1 MKIIEHLSD
10 QIADEIEC
18 AEEYAKCA
26 LAKKEDYPQLA
37 ETYYRI
43 ATEKLNHMGLLHAQV
58 VAIIDAYKKQKGEP
72 PEAMKLLYEILHRKH
87 IEHADAQEEQI
98 HLESMGYDIVYII
111 DWQPDLYKQYCK
123 KIKEKYED
131 DEE

>member
-43 ATEKLNHMGLLHAQV
+43 SSEKMTHMGLLHTQV
-58 VAIIDAYKKQKGEP
+58 ANIIADYKKIDSDYVLIRPNNK
-72 PEAMKLLYEILHRKH
+72 KLTQTFFDRINKTWSKMYE
-87 IEHADAQEEQI
+87 
-98 HLESMGYDIVYII
+98 
-111 DWQPDLYKQYCK
+111 
-123 KIKEKYED
+123 
-131 DEE
+131 